1 MEGDTNLNSTNRT
14 MTSRF
19 DHHTL
24 SFRTGTM
31 KNVLY
36 TRLNHSLVF
45 RRVDRLDCYTAFW
58 PRFFGP
64 PLPLGEVSF
73 LDDLLVITNP
83 ARVSP

>member
-1 MEGDTNLNSTNRT
+1 

-31 KNVLY
+31 NRILY
-36 TRLNHSLVF
+36 TRLNHSPVS

-58 PRFFGP
+58 PWFFGP

-73 LDDLLVITNP
+73 LDDPLVIINF
-83 ARVSP
+83 ARASP